1 MSSVIVAGARTP
13 VGRYLGTFSTMTAVQ
28 LGGIA
33 IAAALERARVNPD
46 DVDHTESMSLAPHLL
61 QRSRTGL
68 AYGSATMIDALEYDG
83 LQ

>member
-13 VGRYLGTFSTMTAVQ
+13 VGRCLGTFSTMTAVQ

-33 IAAALERARVNPD
+33 IAGAGVNPD